1 MKRIFQ
7 ILAIPIFTG
16 LVVCQ
21 RVEVG
26 WVAVNS
32 EPQEASVYLDDSL
45 TNKVTNCVLEDIPV
59 GEHTLKLTLE
69 GYFDWDTL
77 VEVEAETP
85 ATITAALILKPDTTD
100 TIETGSLLWKSPIE
114 GYPSIL
120 LYDQGTVYAY
130 LGDSHIGDCVFSAL
144 ATSDGS
150 VKWQESISVSK
161 MGFEGNFYGTE
172 PNYACSYNSDGS
184 IRWKTRLESNG
195 SPYLLAV
202 GPSDVSYW
210 WHYDY
215 NTDSCYIVALNSFT
229 QKKWQYAFDKSQGAC
244 DAAVGF
250 YGQLYYL
257 ASGGTDSVHLYE
269 ISSEG
274 EFVWKY
280 SIGDGFWSGSR
291 LSVGEDGTLYFVAF
305 ATNPPAS
312 KIVAV
317 DFGQLKWE
325 YDVQPSTWLVTGE
338 DGTIYFGSYPY
349 LYALNPD
356 GSLKW
361 RKNMGQSVLVTPLI
375 GADGTVYCD
384 GVDGLYALDAE
395 DGAVKWKY
403 EPTSEFAILGPFALT
418 EDGILLAWIFEEGE
432 SGYYLHA
439 IKTESQGLANSSWPK
454 YQADNRCSGCAQ

>member
-1 MKRIFQ
+1 MKRWLL
-7 ILAIPIFTG
+7 ILGVVVIIG
-16 LVVCQ
+16 LVVCH
-21 RVEVG
+21 REEVG
-26 WVAVNS
+26 WIAVNS
-32 EPQEASVYLDDSL
+32 EPQSAAVYLDDSL
-45 TNKVTNCVLEDIPV
+45 TNDVTNCVLEDVPV
-59 GEHTLKLTLE
+59 GEHTIKLTLE
-69 GYFDWDTL
+69 GYVDWDTL

-85 ATITAALILKPDTTD
+85 TTITATMILESDTID
-100 TIETGSLLWKSPIE
+100 TIETGSLLWKSSIE

-144 ATSDGS
+144 DASDGS

-161 MGFEGNFYGTE
+161 MGFEGNFYGAETD
-172 PNYACSYNSDGS
+172 YACSYNSDGS

-202 GPSDVSYW
+202 GPSDISYW

-215 NTDSCYIVALNSFT
+215 NTDSCYVTALNSFS
-229 QKKWQYAFDKSQGAC
+229 QKEWQYASDKSGFGG
-244 DAAVGF
+244 AAVGF

-257 ASGGTDSVHLYE
+257 ASGGTDYDSVHLYE

-305 ATNPPAS
+305 STNPPAS

-325 YDVQPSTWLVTGE
+325 YDVRPRTWLVTGE

-361 RKNMGQSVLVTPLI
+361 RKNMNTTVRVTPLI
-375 GADGTVYCD
+375 GKDETIYCD
-384 GVDGLYALDAE
+384 GVDGLYALDAN

-403 EPTSEFAILGPFALT
+403 ETADEFAVGYTLALA
-418 EDGILLAWIFEEGE
+418 EDGTLFLWVAENG
-432 SGYYLHA
+432 SYYLHA
-439 IKTESQGLANSSWPK
+439 IKTDSKGLANSSWPK
-454 YQADNRCSGCAQ
+454 YQADNRCSGCAGF